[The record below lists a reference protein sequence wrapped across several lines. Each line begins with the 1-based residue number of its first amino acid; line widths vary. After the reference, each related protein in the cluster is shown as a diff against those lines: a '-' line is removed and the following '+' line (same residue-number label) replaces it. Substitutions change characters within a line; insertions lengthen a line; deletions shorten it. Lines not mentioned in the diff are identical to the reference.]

1 MNNGNQISILIA
13 ESDPAFLDQ
22 LLGWLSAEPTLEV
35 VGSVNDSDEAVSL
48 SRRHK
53 PHVIL
58 MDMDMPGRGGIDAT
72 EMISTLLPSTGVIMI
87 SEDGAPDSLR
97 KAMIAGARQFVL
109 RSTTKQELVRTIREV
124 HQSTV
129 ARRVLGGPD
138 VVVATPPP
146 PSNGSAHG
154 DSGGPRREGKVIAVF
169 SPKGGVG
176 VTTVAV
182 NVAVALRKEHNL
194 RVTLVDGSLPFGDV
208 AVFMDLAPNHSV
220 MDLVVSPEQIDD
232 EYINSALS
240 VHPRSGT
247 KVLLAPP
254 RPEMAE
260 MVTAD
265 QLRRTLQLMRGAN
278 DFTIVDTWS
287 CLDERVLTMLEV
299 ADSILL
305 CLTLDLTAI
314 KSAKVFLEVSE
325 LLRFPPEKIVPILIR
340 STGTQG
346 IEVRDVEMTLGR
358 TVSAQ
363 IGADPK
369 LTSRCINEGDPVVL
383 GYPSTPL
390 AADFRKVASDLL
402 GGEVTAVVEP
412 ARPKKSG
419 RFGLFAKS

>member
-1 MNNGNQISILIA
+1 MNNGNRISILIA
-13 ESDPAFLDQ
+13 ESDPAFLNQ
-22 LLGWLSAEPTLEV
+22 LGEWLSTEPTLEV

-53 PHVIL
+53 PHVVL
-58 MDMDMPGRGGIDAT
+58 MDMDMPGRGGVDAT
-72 EMISTLLPSTGVIMI
+72 EMITTLLPSTGVIMI
-87 SEDGAPDSLR
+87 SQDGAPDSLR

-109 RSTTKQELVRTIREV
+109 RSTTKPELIRTIREV

-146 PSNGSAHG
+146 PGSVSMPG
-154 DSGGPRREGKVIAVF
+154 EGGRREGQIIAAF

-176 VTTVAV
+176 VTSVAV
-182 NVAVALRKEHNL
+182 NIAMALRKDHNA
-194 RVTLVDGSLPFGDV
+194 RVCLVDGSLPFGDI
-208 AVFMDLAPNHSV
+208 AVFLDLAPNRSV

-232 EYINSALS
+232 DYINGALS
-240 VHPRSGT
+240 THPRSGV

-260 MVTAD
+260 MVTAE
-265 QLRRTLQLMRGAN
+265 QIRRTLTLMRASY
-278 DFTIVDTWS
+278 DYTIVDTWS

-299 ADSILL
+299 ADKILL
-305 CLTLDLTAI
+305 CFTLDLPAI

-325 LLRFPPEKIVPILIR
+325 LLRFPPEKIIPVLIK

-346 IEVRDVEMTLGR
+346 IEVRDVETTLGR
-358 TVSAQ
+358 AVNAQ
-363 IGADPK
+363 ISYDAK
-369 LTSRCINEGDPVVL
+369 LTSRSINEGDPVVL
-383 GYPSTPL
+383 GHAGTPV
-390 AADFRKVASDLL
+390 AADYRKIAADLMNGTVL
-402 GGEVTAVVEP
+402 PMPEP
-412 ARPKKSG
+412 AKPKKSG

>member
-1 MNNGNQISILIA
+1 MSNGSKISILVA

-22 LLGWLSAEPTLEV
+22 LVEWLSAEPTMEV

-53 PHVIL
+53 PGVVL

-72 EMISTLLPSTGVIMI
+72 EMITTLLPSTGVIMI
-87 SEDGAPDSLR
+87 SQDGAPDSLR

-109 RSTTKQELVRTIREV
+109 KSTTKQELLRTIREV

-138 VVVATPPP
+138 LVVATPPQYSP
-146 PSNGSAHG
+146 AGSAA
-154 DSGGPRREGKVIAVF
+154 DGGPVDGQIIAVF

-182 NVAVALRKEHNL
+182 NIAVSLRKDHRK
-194 RVTLVDGSLPFGDV
+194 RVALVDGSLPFGDV
-208 AVFMDLAPNHSV
+208 GVFMDLAPAHSI

-232 EYINSALS
+232 DYVNGALTA
-240 VHPRSGT
+240 HNKSGV
-247 KVLLAPP
+247 KVMLAPP

-265 QLRRTLQLMRGAN
+265 QLRRTLTLMRATF

-287 CLDERVLTMLEV
+287 CLDERVLTILEV
-299 ADSILL
+299 ADRILL
-305 CLTLDLTAI
+305 CFTLDLPAI

-325 LLRFPPEKIVPILIR
+325 LLRFPPEKIIPVLIK

-346 IEVRDVEMTLGR
+346 IEVRDVEATLGR
-358 TVSAQ
+358 PVGTQ
-363 IGADPK
+363 IGFDART
-369 LTSRCINEGDPVVL
+369 TSRSINEGEPLVL
-383 GYPSTPL
+383 GQSNAPI
-390 AADFRKVASDLL
+390 AADYRKIATDLL
-402 GGEVTAVVEP
+402 TGDLAP
-412 ARPKKSG
+412 AAETTKPKKSG

>member
-1 MNNGNQISILIA
+1 VSNGNKISILVA
-13 ESDPAFLDQ
+13 ESDPTFLDQ
-22 LLGWLSAEPTLEV
+22 LVEWLSAEPTLEV

-53 PHVIL
+53 PAVVL

-72 EMISTLLPSTGVIMI
+72 EMITTLLPSTGVIMI
-87 SEDGAPDSLR
+87 SQDGAPDSLR

-109 RSTTKQELVRTIREV
+109 KTTTRQELLRTIREV

-138 VVVATPPP
+138 LVVATPPIQ
-146 PSNGSAHG
+146 GSAG
-154 DSGGPRREGKVIAVF
+154 SANDGRPADGQIIAVF

-182 NVAVALRKEHNL
+182 NVAVSLRKDHRQ
-194 RVTLVDGSLPFGDV
+194 RVCLVDGSLPFGDI
-208 AVFMDLAPNHSV
+208 AVFLDLAPSHSV
-220 MDLVVSPEQIDD
+220 MDLVVNPEQIDD
-232 EYINSALS
+232 DYVNGALTA
-240 VHPRSGT
+240 HNKSGI

-265 QLRRTLQLMRGAN
+265 QLRRTLTLMRATF

-299 ADSILL
+299 ADRILL
-305 CLTLDLTAI
+305 CFTLDLPAI

-325 LLRFPPEKIVPILIR
+325 LLRFPPEKIIPVLIK

-346 IEVRDVEMTLGR
+346 IEVRDVEATLGR
-358 TVSAQ
+358 PVGTQ
-363 IGADPK
+363 IGFDARS
-369 LTSRCINEGDPVVL
+369 TSRSINEGEPVVL
-383 GYPSTPL
+383 GQSNTPI
-390 AADFRKVASDLL
+390 AADYRRIAADLL
-402 GGEVTAVVEP
+402 AGDVTPTVETTK
-412 ARPKKSG
+412 PKKSG

>member
-1 MNNGNQISILIA
+1 VSNGNKISILVA

-22 LLGWLSAEPTLEV
+22 LVEWLSAEATLEV
-35 VGSVNDSDEAVSL
+35 VGSVTDSDEAVSL

-53 PHVIL
+53 PGVVL

-72 EMISTLLPSTGVIMI
+72 EMITTLLPSTGVIMI
-87 SEDGAPDSLR
+87 SQDGAPDSLR

-109 RSTTKQELVRTIREV
+109 KSTTKQELLRTIREV

-138 VVVATPPP
+138 MVVASPPP
-146 PSNGSAHG
+146 QGPVAAGG
-154 DSGGPRREGKVIAVF
+154 DGGPADGQIIAVF

-182 NVAVALRKEHNL
+182 NVAVALRKDHRQ
-194 RVTLVDGSLPFGDV
+194 RVALVDGSLPFGDV
-208 AVFMDLAPNHSV
+208 AVFLDLAPSHSI

-232 EYINSALS
+232 DYVNGALTA
-240 VHPRSGT
+240 HNKSGV

-265 QLRRTLQLMRGAN
+265 QLRRTLTLMRSIF

-299 ADSILL
+299 ADRILL
-305 CLTLDLTAI
+305 CFTLDLPAI

-325 LLRFPPEKIVPILIR
+325 LLRFPPEKIIPVLIK

-346 IEVRDVEMTLGR
+346 IEVRDVEATLGR
-358 TVSAQ
+358 PVSTQ
-363 IGADPK
+363 IGFDSKA
-369 LTSRCINEGDPVVL
+369 TSRSINEGEPVVL
-383 GYPSTPL
+383 GQSNAPI
-390 AADFRKVASDLL
+390 AADYRKIATDLMA
-402 GGEVTAVVEP
+402 GDVTLTAEP
-412 ARPKKSG
+412 TKPKKSG

>member
-1 MNNGNQISILIA
+1 MSNGNKISILVA

-22 LLGWLSAEPTLEV
+22 LVEWLSAEPTMEV

-53 PHVIL
+53 PGVVL

-72 EMISTLLPSTGVIMI
+72 EMITTLLPSTGVIMI
-87 SEDGAPDSLR
+87 SQDGAPDSLR

-109 RSTTKQELVRTIREV
+109 KSTTKQELLRTIREV

-138 VVVATPPP
+138 LVVATPPQF
-146 PSNGSAHG
+146 NSAG
-154 DSGGPRREGKVIAVF
+154 AAREGGPVDGQIIAVF

-182 NVAVALRKEHNL
+182 NVAVALRKDHRQ
-194 RVTLVDGSLPFGDV
+194 RVCLVDGSLPFGDI
-208 AVFMDLAPNHSV
+208 AVFLDLAPSHSV
-220 MDLVVSPEQIDD
+220 MDLVVNPEQIDD
-232 EYINSALS
+232 EYVKAALTA
-240 VHPRSGT
+240 HNKSGL

-265 QLRRTLQLMRGAN
+265 QLRRTLTLMRTTF
-278 DFTIVDTWS
+278 DYTIVDTWS

-299 ADSILL
+299 ADRILL
-305 CLTLDLTAI
+305 CFTLDLPAI

-325 LLRFPPEKIVPILIR
+325 LLRFPPEKIIPVLIK

-346 IEVRDVEMTLGR
+346 IEVRDVEATLGR
-358 TVSAQ
+358 PVSTQ
-363 IGADPK
+363 IGFDSRS
-369 LTSRCINEGDPVVL
+369 TSRSINEGEPVVL
-383 GYPSTPL
+383 GQSNTPI
-390 AADFRKVASDLL
+390 AADYRKIAVDLMAGDVTPVA
-402 GGEVTAVVEP
+402 ETP
-412 ARPKKSG
+412 KPKKSG

>member
-1 MNNGNQISILIA
+1 MSNGNKISILIA
-13 ESDPAFLDQ
+13 ESDPAFLEQ
-22 LLGWLSAEPTLEV
+22 LLGWLSVEPTLEV

-72 EMISTLLPSTGVIMI
+72 EMITTLLPSTGVIMI
-87 SEDGAPDSLR
+87 SQDGAPDSLR

-109 RSTTKQELVRTIREV
+109 KSTTKQELVRTIREV

-146 PSNGSAHG
+146 PGSMA
-154 DSGGPRREGKVIAVF
+154 GGGALLPGREGKVIAVF

-182 NVAVALRKEHNL
+182 NVAVALRKDHNL

-220 MDLVVSPEQIDD
+220 MDLAVSPEQIDD

-240 VHPRSGT
+240 THPKSGT

-265 QLRRTLQLMRGAN
+265 QLRRTLSLMRATN

-299 ADSILL
+299 ADTILL
-305 CLTLDLTAI
+305 CFTLDLTAI
-314 KSAKVFLEVSE
+314 KSAKVFMEVSE
-325 LLRFPPEKIVPILIR
+325 LLRFPPEKIIPVLIR
-340 STGTQG
+340 STGTVG
-346 IEVRDVEMTLGR
+346 IEVRDVEATLGR

-363 IGADPK
+363 ISGDPK

-383 GYPSTPL
+383 GYPGTPL
-390 AADFRKVASDLL
+390 AADFRKLASDLL
-402 GGEVTAVVEP
+402 VGEVTPVVES
-412 ARPKKSG
+412 AKPKKSG